1 MNVADAG
8 SLEIEIKPFLYIV
21 GTIPRCVTSGIVG
34 TFCDTAS
41 CWVLQSSKKVR
52 LNKALDYRGTV
63 MMNKLKDWW
72 TLDEAAEAESVDNPF
87 APLTPAQ
94 RQDTLPMLTLA
105 FGWGFLI
112 TGLLTGGQLGAGV
125 AFWPDLILAT
135 LVGNTINFVIGGL
148 VAYIGYKTA
157 CNSGLLYQF
166 VYGRIGVFLPVIFLA
181 LLTTGWQAIVVGAF
195 GFAWAQDF
203 DSPTFYAVAIFGGLL
218 FTVTT
223 YYGVKG
229 IERVSVPSVAILVL
243 VGLYAIYLNVD
254 QAGGGAAFLAMSRDT
269 AAQNPISFVT
279 AVNLVVGSWIVGA
292 VVMAEYT
299 RFAKKVWVALA
310 IPFIVMIIAQWFLQI
325 VGALGG
331 VVSGSAD
338 FTTYLLQQGMVI
350 GGIGLIGMSLALW
363 TTGDANLYLPVI
375 QTSAVFK
382 RPKRVMV
389 VVWGVLGTILGLGL
403 YQYFLAWISL
413 LAALVPPLIG
423 PLVVDYYVVHKRQY
437 DANDLKRLHT
447 WNWAAVLS
455 YAIGAYVAYGVTYG
469 VLDLPDILIPSLLGL
484 VVSMVA
490 YAAIYFVAAAM
501 NKKVGY
507 ASVSSR
513 PYEANPNSISRQTP
527 AE

>member
-1 MNVADAG
+1 
-8 SLEIEIKPFLYIV
+8 
-21 GTIPRCVTSGIVG
+21 
-34 TFCDTAS
+34 
-41 CWVLQSSKKVR
+41 
-52 LNKALDYRGTV
+52 
-63 MMNKLKDWW
+63 MMDKIQAWW
-72 TLDEAAEAESVDNPF
+72 ALDEAAESASTDN
-87 APLTPAQ
+87 PLTPVRPEQ
-94 RQDTLPMLTLA
+94 RQETVPMLTLA

-125 AFWPDLILAT
+125 SFWPDLVLASFT
-135 LVGNTINFVIGGL
+135 GNLINFTIGGL
-148 VAYIGYKTA
+148 VAYIGFKTA

-203 DSPTFYAVAIFGGLL
+203 DSPTFYAVAIFGGVL

-223 YYGVKG
+223 YFGVKG
-229 IERVSVPSVAILVL
+229 IEKVSVPSVAILVL

-254 QAGGGAAFLAMSRDT
+254 QAGGGSAFLALSRET
-269 AAQNPISFVT
+269 SAANPISFVT

-299 RFAKKVWVALA
+299 RFAKKAWVALA

-389 VVWGVLGTILGLGL
+389 VIWGALGTILGLGL
-403 YQYFLAWISL
+403 YQYFLDWINL

-423 PLVVDYYVVHKRQY
+423 PLVVDYYLVHKKQY
-437 DANDLKRLHT
+437 NTDDLKRLHA
-447 WNWAAVLS
+447 WNWAAVLA
-455 YAIGAYVAYGVTYG
+455 YGVGAFFAYGVTYG

-484 VVSMVA
+484 VVSMIV
-490 YAAIYFVAAAM
+490 YAILYSVAAAM
-501 NKKVGY
+501 NIRIGY
-507 ASVSSR
+507 ASISS
-513 PYEANPNSISRQTP
+513 PTAP